1 MKYVKVNSIR
11 KVDPG
16 NPVLLSYLKH
26 NLTLDM
32 VYLKKYGNPPVLL
45 VQKNNEEVFN
55 SIGIETGE
63 EIEFSGKGRKLS
75 IKGDHRLIDFPD
87 KNIGDRILEI
97 LNNEDHGYIG
107 IKIKRHYFA
116 TPNTLNKSK
125 NLNKNDESRKNNL
138 REGWKL
144 EIEANNTSLKN
155 YISHLFSNNKI
166 RVSFRKWIHS
176 SPIIAWWEI
185 SYFLPTRILMRSEKG
200 IKIGNTNKSGPIII
214 DPNKEFHSLIIGS
227 TGSGKS
233 SLVFN
238 TIKNI
243 LKTKSGK
250 VILID
255 PHGDTAYK
263 LSKTEHKFYEIS
275 GESSNGINIL
285 NNYDDKNINFRI
297 AEDFVSILKST
308 REMQFS
314 ESFIGPRIED
324 LISRGIVAIS
334 NIQGTTIVDLYNIF
348 KSQESRNKILKSN
361 ENQELKKFIEEIE
374 ELPKEEIAGTERAL
388 GRLAL
393 DPFIR
398 SLICNPKDCGIL
410 DKEIDKNDLI
420 LINLERGLLG
430 YEDSRILSNILAVY
444 IWFIITSKRNGNYY
458 LFLEEAQDYQ
468 SKFISD
474 MVSTGRKFGLRIFFI
489 TTSFKVISSNLEA
502 LFFSNISNYIVM
514 KLSEPDKVDFEKFMG
529 FPINFSDEQL
539 KFTLISS
546 NTQIKGYTDK
556 VLFEPHKSKFKES
569 KYSFLTDTEND
580 KDLSIKISDILS
592 TFESREKTFFIYETF
607 ANYLS
612 NYEKSKVISNL
623 KKILK
628 ENQSVQYIGRFNID
642 FQKISGRYEVF
653 LFTGKPGAVIKQ
665 SKIPHLFE
673 LYSDYIES
681 LIVTK

>member
-1 MKYVKVNSIR
+1 
-11 KVDPG
+11 
-16 NPVLLSYLKH
+16 
-26 NLTLDM
+26 
-32 VYLKKYGNPPVLL
+32 
-45 VQKNNEEVFN
+45 
-55 SIGIETGE
+55 
-63 EIEFSGKGRKLS
+63 
-75 IKGDHRLIDFPD
+75 
-87 KNIGDRILEI
+87 
-97 LNNEDHGYIG
+97 
-107 IKIKRHYFA
+107 
-116 TPNTLNKSK
+116 
-125 NLNKNDESRKNNL
+125 
-138 REGWKL
+138 
-144 EIEANNTSLKN
+144 
-155 YISHLFSNNKI
+155 
-166 RVSFRKWIHS
+166 
-176 SPIIAWWEI
+176 
-185 SYFLPTRILMRSEKG
+185 MRSEKG
-200 IKIGNTNKSGPIII
+200 IKIGNTSKSGPIII

-263 LSKTEHKFYEIS
+263 LSKTEYNFYEIS
-275 GESSNGINIL
+275 GESGNGINIL
-285 NNYDDKNINFRI
+285 LNYDYKNINFRI

-334 NIQGTTIVDLYNIF
+334 NVQGATIVDLYNIF

-374 ELPKEEIAGTERAL
+374 VLPKEEIAGTERAL

-398 SLICNPKDCGIL
+398 SLICNPRDGGIL

-556 VLFEPHKSKFKES
+556 VLFESHKSKFKES

-580 KDLSIKISDILS
+580 NDLSIKISDILS

-653 LFTGKPGAVIKQ
+653 LFTGTSSAVIKQ

-673 LYSDYIES
+673 IYSDYIES

>member
-1 MKYVKVNSIR
+1 MKYVKINSIR
-11 KVDPG
+11 NVDPG

-26 NLTLDM
+26 NLTLDI
-32 VYLKKYGNPPVLL
+32 VYLKKYGSPTILL
-45 VQKNNEEVFN
+45 VHKNNEEIFK

-63 EIEFSGKGRKLS
+63 EIEFSGKGKKLS
-75 IKGDHRLIDFPD
+75 IRGDHRQIDFPD

-97 LNNEDHGYIG
+97 LNNEDHGYIE

-116 TPNTLNKSK
+116 TPNKGKASNKI
-125 NLNKNDESRKNNL
+125 DESRKNNL

-144 EIEANNTSLKN
+144 KIETNNPSLKN

-166 RVSFRKWIHS
+166 SVTFRKWIQN
-176 SPIIAWWEI
+176 PPTIAWWEI
-185 SYFLPTRILMRSEKG
+185 SYFLPTRILMRTEIG
-200 IKIGNTNKSGPIII
+200 IKIGNTIKSGPIII
-214 DPNKEFHSLIIGS
+214 DPNKEFHSLVIGS

-233 SLVFN
+233 TLVFN

-263 LSKTEHKFYEIS
+263 LSKTEYNLFEIS
-275 GESSNGINIL
+275 GESNGINIL
-285 NNYDDKNINFRI
+285 HNYNDKNINFRI

-334 NIQGTTIVDLYNIF
+334 NIQGATIVDLYNIF

-361 ENQELKKFIEEIE
+361 ENDELKKFIEEIE
-374 ELPKEEIAGTERAL
+374 SLPKEEIAGTERAL

-398 SLICNPKDCGIL
+398 SLICNPKDDGIM
-410 DKEIDKNDLI
+410 DKEIDKNELI
-420 LINLERGLLG
+420 LINLERGSLG

-444 IWFIITSKRNGNYY
+444 IWFIISSKRNSNYY

-514 KLSEPDKVDFEKFMG
+514 KLSEPDRVDFEKFIG
-529 FPINFSDEQL
+529 FPVDFPDEQL

-569 KYSFLTDTEND
+569 KYNFLTETEND
-580 KDLSIKISDILS
+580 NELFTKISEILS
-592 TFESREKTFFIYETF
+592 TFESRNKTFFIYETF

-612 NYEKSKVISNL
+612 SYEKSKVISNL

-628 ENQSVQYIGRFNID
+628 DNQNVQYIGRFNLD
-642 FQKISGRYEVF
+642 FQRISGRYEVF
-653 LFTGKPGAVIKQ
+653 LFTGTSSAAIKQ
-665 SKIPHLFE
+665 SKIPRLFE
-673 LYSDYIES
+673 IYSDYIES